1 MGTLVFSIHGN
12 NNNRINKPYFFF
24 LLLGNETLLKALQ
37 IVFLLKHVRGVISD
51 SLSSKSFSF

>member
-1 MGTLVFSIHGN
+1 MGTLVFSIGGN